1 MLILG
6 AIIGEVGIGS
16 DVDDKRMKNNA
27 AAAAGSATTKR
38 LAQLRDETWRE
49 ALFRPA
55 WAPFGS
61 S

>member
-27 AAAAGSATTKR
+27 AAAAGSATTTR
-38 LAQLRDETWRE
+38 LAQLRDETWRG
-49 ALFRPA
+49 ALFRP
-55 WAPFGS
+55 G
-61 S
+61 